1 MQFEAILGK
10 KFERYRLTLH
20 LHEYV
25 EHSDALLPSQ
35 LHGRLRLGGLWFHDS
50 PGKYTKGI

>member
-10 KFERYRLTLH
+10 KFERYLLTLH